1 VDDVL
6 NVMIAQ
12 KKEAQEVLDMA
23 LQRQMMQQWSRF
35 GLQFISILLGQ

>member
-23 LQRQMMQQWSRF
+23 LQTDDATMEQIWF
-35 GLQFISILLGQ
+35 AIHPYC